1 MKELG
6 SQLVLTRSG
15 ATRLADKLAAAH
27 LVERQRSHDDRR
39 GVTLTLTEQ
48 GPKRPAEGP
57 VYARGIRNGFL
68 AKLSSDKI
76 ATLKTALSRV
86 APMDRTAG
94 EE

>member
-1 MKELG
+1 MG
-6 SQLVLTRSG
+6 
-15 ATRLADKLAAAH
+15 
-27 LVERQRSHDDRR
+27 ERQRADDEPR
-39 GVTLTLTEQ
+39 GVKGTLKEQ
-48 GPKRPAEGP
+48 GAKCSAEGP